1 MTELLDHPIADK
13 LDHRAKMAATQ
24 CPVRRLLVPLAI
36 ALVACSADPVPE
48 GSSGDSS
55 TGEAPGTTTGDASTT
70 SGSDTGLDSSGSD
83 SSTGG
88 DATTTSGSSTG
99 DAESTDSTGTSTTTG
114 GASGLGEISGECGT
128 IDAMVLD
135 SPDPS
140 FFVNEIDFGRL
151 GYDYDLLTEGGQE
164 VFDDGNLGGS
174 SLYSEVIAFEVLAR
188 CDDATLLATETEI
201 AYVDEMGPKTDLLVD
216 IADRDVGVS
225 VTRAIAFP
233 FEDPYEVADATT
245 LLEDKLQGVIDSS
258 ANVSPKNP
266 WTKQVLHVL
275 AYAPMHADSLAT
287 AYEALSDE
295 LRADTVVVVTVT
307 NGNDAFIY
315 E

>member
-1 MTELLDHPIADK
+1 MSFSG
-13 LDHRAKMAATQ
+13 RG
-24 CPVRRLLVPLAI
+24 VLVTIAI
-36 ALVACSADPVPE
+36 ASVACSADPVPE
-48 GSSGDSS
+48 SSSDDSS
-55 TGEAPGTTTGDASTT
+55 TGETPGTTTSGDASTT
-70 SGSDTGLDSSGSD
+70 SGGDTGTDSSGSD
-83 SSTGG
+83 SSTGSA
-88 DATTTSGSSTG
+88 DTTTSGSSSG
-99 DAESTDSTGTSTTTG
+99 SAESTDSTGTSTTG
-114 GASGLGEISGECGT
+114 GASGVGELSGECGT

-135 SPDPS
+135 SSEPA
-140 FFVNEIDFGRL
+140 FFVNEIDFGRI

-188 CDDATLLATETEI
+188 CDDAALLKTETEI
-201 AYVDEMGPKTDLLVD
+201 VYVDEMGPKTDLLVD
-216 IADRDVGVS
+216 IADRNVGVS

-233 FEDPYEVADATT
+233 FEDPYEVADATA

-258 ANVSPKNP
+258 ANVAPKDA
-266 WTKQVLHVL
+266 WGKQVLHVL

-287 AYEALSDE
+287 AYEALSDD

-307 NGNDAFIY
+307 NGDDGFIY